1 MQTLAKSF
9 NVAVVLVSSFRC
21 PFILRGSQLLVE
33 TLSKSCNMAVVFRL
47 MVNIRA
53 FVAYFRHGFS

>member
-1 MQTLAKSF
+1 MKTLA
-9 NVAVVLVSSFRC
+9 
-21 PFILRGSQLLVE
+21 
-33 TLSKSCNMAVVFRL
+33 KSCNMAVVFRL